1 MITNSLEWEEKRA
14 EYRKQIQSLPYNREI
29 RTMLQNIDNM
39 VCELSKA
46 EVVARRNHVKLETLS
61 ELEQVNSAIK
71 MLEQWLMMG
80 TFLR

>member
-39 VCELSKA
+39 VRELSKA
-46 EVVARRNHVKLETLS
+46 EVVARRTHVKLETLS
-61 ELEQVNSAIK
+61 ELEQVNTAIK
-71 MLEQWLMMG
+71 TLEQWLMMG